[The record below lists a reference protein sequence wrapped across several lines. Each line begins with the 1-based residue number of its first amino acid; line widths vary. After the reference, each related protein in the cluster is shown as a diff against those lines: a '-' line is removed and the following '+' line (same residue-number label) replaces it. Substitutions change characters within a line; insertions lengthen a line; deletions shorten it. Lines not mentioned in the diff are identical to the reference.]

1 MSIEPDSRDGKIALP
16 QLVLRLSDLS
26 KRSPTKVSLTPDA
39 SQRGA
44 VADVLGILALR
55 KLRFEGTLLPEGKT
69 DWRLD
74 GRLGAT
80 VVQEC
85 VATLAPVTTRIDEPV
100 VRRYLADITEPE
112 AGEVEMPEDDT
123 LEALPDAIDI
133 AAVMIEAL
141 ALALPP
147 YPRSDAA
154 EIAEYTVT
162 EPGKTPMTQA
172 DLRPFAGL
180 AGLRETL
187 DDKDGSKDDSDT

>member
-16 QLVLRLSDLS
+16 QLILRLSDLP

-100 VRRYLADITEPE
+100 VRRYLADITVPE

-123 LEALPDAIDI
+123 LEALPAALDI
-133 AAVMIEAL
+133 ADVMIEAL

-154 EIAEYTVT
+154 EISEFTVT

-187 DDKDGSKDDSDT
+187 EDKDGSKDESES